1 MTTVQVTIEK
11 KEVDLVDEAAEL
23 VKERV
28 PMREIE
34 QQLVEAEPVKDG
46 VPVKDIQQESVE
58 VFIKFMPDLGF

>member
-1 MTTVQVTIEK
+1 M
-11 KEVDLVDEAAEL
+11 DEAAEP

-46 VPVKDIQQESVE
+46 VSVKDIQQESVE